1 MNKGKSQPTRRR
13 SDGSAQTASSTRSAT
28 NAQVF
33 GPLNTEG
40 ADVVFKGLAH
50 IVQAHAQDTASPGAP
65 HPYLDRD
72 LQRWSQDIRDMAT
85 SGQSWQL
92 ITSFN
97 EWGEGTSVEGAT
109 QWATPSGQGA
119 YLDALHAG
127 AR

>member
-1 MNKGKSQPTRRR
+1 
-13 SDGSAQTASSTRSAT
+13 
-28 NAQVF
+28 
-33 GPLNTEG
+33 
-40 ADVVFKGLAH
+40 
-50 IVQAHAQDTASPGAP
+50 
-65 HPYLDRD
+65 
-72 LQRWSQDIRDMAT
+72 MAT

-119 YLDALHAG
+119 YLDAPHAG

>member
-1 MNKGKSQPTRRR
+1 M
-13 SDGSAQTASSTRSAT
+13 
-28 NAQVF
+28 V
-33 GPLNTEG
+33 
-40 ADVVFKGLAH
+40 
-50 IVQAHAQDTASPGAP
+50 
-65 HPYLDRD
+65 
-72 LQRWSQDIRDMAT
+72 T